1 MTPLLKVEGPKKS
14 FGGVAA
20 LRGARFELEA
30 GTVDALCA
38 GNGAGKSTFLA
49 ILMGIY
55 RRDAG
60 KIWRNGQEV
69 ELSSPAEALASGI
82 AIIEQ
87 ELSPI
92 PQMTVENI
100 FLGREPPGRFG
111 GVNFCKM
118 NAAAGDSRR
127 ARLRSKDMRWNGGKD
142 KIYNVPWTRVTTA
155 NIDTLLAARSK

>member
-1 MTPLLKVEGPKKS
+1 MEGLKKS
-14 FGGVAA
+14 FGGIAA
-20 LRGARFELEA
+20 LRDGRFELEA
-30 GTVDALCA
+30 GTVHALCG
-38 GNGAGKSTFLA
+38 GNGAGKSTFLS

-69 ELSSPAEALASGI
+69 EFSSPAEALASGI

-92 PQMTVENI
+92 PQMTVAENI

-111 GVNFCKM
+111 GVDFRKM
-118 NAAAGDSRR
+118 NAAAQRSSTISASRSQPR
-127 ARLRSKDMRWNGGKD
+127 GACTVCRSPR
-142 KIYNVPWTRVTTA
+142 
-155 NIDTLLAARSK
+155 RSWSRSPRR